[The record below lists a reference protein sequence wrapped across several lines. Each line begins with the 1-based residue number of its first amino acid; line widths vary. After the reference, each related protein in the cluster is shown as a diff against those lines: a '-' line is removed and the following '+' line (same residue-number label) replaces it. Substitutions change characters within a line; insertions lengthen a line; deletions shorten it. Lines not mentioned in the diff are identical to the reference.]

1 MAKNYKRRASNI
13 FFDTSADSESLKD
26 DPDCVACNQ
35 KFDKNGGFCVLKL
48 FCKFCLKGVCENCSQ
63 DRITYEKI
71 GPDHWACKDCYLIY
85 KKSQEIKDSQ
95 ALYNEKLEE
104 LKMLQQKFQKT
115 SENYEKNSKTQKIQE
130 LIAEYDREQQ
140 EYDQEIQNVKSEIQ
154 IFRSKMLENEKN
166 LKKITKLKKENS
178 EMQEKLKNIQN
189 TKFLSETLQNEIRSK
204 RLELEEIL
212 DSKQQYTK
220 TINTMPIK
228 HVDTYIL
235 ELEMQ
240 KKTIIELEDELKA
253 GLKHLEV
260 HGTRKDCKCCGLL

>member
-1 MAKNYKRRASNI
+1 MEIKPAKELLRLSKELVTNFEERWKLLNLQTDYDRMLSYLER
-13 FFDTSADSESLKD
+13 LKD
-26 DPDCVACNQ
+26 PNIW
-35 KFDKNGGFCVLKL
+35 N
-48 FCKFCLKGVCENCSQ
+48 
-63 DRITYEKI
+63 
-71 GPDHWACKDCYLIY
+71 
-85 KKSQEIKDSQ
+85 
-95 ALYNEKLEE
+95 
-104 LKMLQQKFQKT
+104 
-115 SENYEKNSKTQKIQE
+115 NSTEAQ
-130 LIAEYDREQQ
+130 
-140 EYDQEIQNVKSEIQ
+140 
-154 IFRSKMLENEKN
+154 
-166 LKKITKLKKENS
+166 KITKLKKENS